1 MNEARAIAIFVL
13 FGVGVLGGVVVHG
26 FVDMGPAEN
35 PYPTLPKVEEPRAAQ
50 AVVAAIANNDP
61 NSLSRLMPAD
71 LLAKLDASLQP
82 VVDVRITKFLGAV
95 ESEGMLLSGYTATGK
110 TQEGVDFVVGFV
122 LRVANDQVV
131 GVN

>member
-26 FVDMGPAEN
+26 FVDTGPAEN

-50 AVVAAIANNDP
+50 AVAAAITNNDP

-122 LRVANDQVV
+122 LRVSNDQVV